1 MRLHRGKAENSR
13 LLYDRLNLVTLA
25 VNHMENPHYIKPI
38 LLAMVPRSWLLAVSF
53 LSLSLFAVMPVAAE
67 QVVELPV
74 LAAIRANDKG
84 VFEILL
90 MRWDKK
96 SDPTPPQLQWI
107 LAGVRFGNTHLGAM
121 AQAFDYAVQRTP
133 GIPHSGTISVQG
145 ITYQPTGSDGPSGG
159 AAMAVGFIALFKGD
173 RIQRGVAMTGTL
185 EAGGHIG
192 FVGGIPDKLRAAK
205 REGCHTVLVP
215 RGQIHDARWNLNE
228 LAFQLNIT
236 VKEVDTIEE
245 AYQMMTGNRI

>member
-1 MRLHRGKAENSR
+1 MKRPFPAMLQRSLRLAVWF
-13 LLYDRLNLVTLA
+13 LALNL
-25 VNHMENPHYIKPI
+25 I
-38 LLAMVPRSWLLAVSF
+38 LMLPAT
-53 LSLSLFAVMPVAAE
+53 AE
-67 QVVELPV
+67 QVVEVPV
-74 LAAIRANDKG
+74 LAAIRANDNG
-84 VFEILL
+84 VFEVLL
-90 MRWDKK
+90 LRWDKK
-96 SDPTPPQLQWI
+96 PEPIPAQLQWI
-107 LAGVRFGNTHLGAM
+107 LAGVRFGNTHLGTM

-133 GIPHSGTISVQG
+133 GISHSGTVSVQG

-173 RIQRGVAMTGTL
+173 RIQRGIAMTGTL
-185 EAGGHIG
+185 EAGGSIG
-192 FVGGIPDKLRAAK
+192 FVGGIPDKIRAAK

-236 VKEVDTIEE
+236 VKEVETIEE